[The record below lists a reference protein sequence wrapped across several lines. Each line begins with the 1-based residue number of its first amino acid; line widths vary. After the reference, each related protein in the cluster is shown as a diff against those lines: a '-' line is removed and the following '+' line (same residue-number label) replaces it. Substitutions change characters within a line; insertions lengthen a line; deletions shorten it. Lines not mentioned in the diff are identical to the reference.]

1 MQRRT
6 LSPLVMT
13 PLLLA
18 LGACSTAEPATGS
31 DDLAV
36 THLDTMQVA
45 DGLTPLGPPLGGIS
59 GIDYDDATDTYVAVS
74 DDRSE
79 KGPARFYALTLD
91 LGPDGAFVADAPNFT
106 ELTTLLAADG
116 QPYPKKG
123 VDPES
128 IRRVPGSTD
137 IVYTSEGD
145 ASKLLAP
152 FVRRASADGGLVRD
166 YPVPSHYIPVAGP
179 DGTQTSGIR
188 NNLAFEGLTFSA
200 DGSRLVALTES
211 SLLQDGSIAT
221 PETGTDSR
229 VLMFDNG
236 SGDIVDEFVYRV
248 DPISGHYPD
257 GVSSTGGTLKADR
270 GATEILAIGDDEYL
284 VIERGSVPGKGND
297 VQIFWT
303 TTAGATAVTGREK
316 LDGTETPMPKR
327 KLFDFADTGAN
338 PDNVESITWGPTL
351 ADGTRTLMLAADDNF
366 NPEGGQ
372 HTMFHVLAVR

>member
-6 LSPLVMT
+6 LALLVT
-13 PLLLA
+13 PPLLLA
-18 LGACSTAEPATGS
+18 LGACSTAEPVTRS

-36 THLDTMQVA
+36 THLGTMQVA
-45 DGLTPLGPPLGGIS
+45 DGLSPLGPPLGGIS
-59 GIDYDDATDTYVAVS
+59 GIDYDDATGSYLAVS

-91 LGPDGAFVADAPNFT
+91 LEQDGTFATDAPTFT
-106 ELTTLLAADG
+106 ALTTLLAVDG
-116 QPYPKKG
+116 RPYPKKG

-152 FVRRASADGGLVRD
+152 FVRRASADGALVRD
-166 YPVPSHYIPVAGP
+166 YPVPSHYTPAAGP
-179 DGTQTSGIR
+179 DGAQTSGVR
-188 NNLAFEGLTFSA
+188 NNLAFEGLTFST
-200 DGSRLVALTES
+200 DGSRIVTLTEN

-221 PETGTDSR
+221 PEAGTDSR
-229 VLMFDNG
+229 VLMFDNA
-236 SGDIVDEFVYRV
+236 SGDVVDEFVYRV
-248 DPISGHYPD
+248 DAISGNYPD
-257 GVSSTGGTLKADR
+257 VLDPTGWTLKADR
-270 GATEILAIGDDEYL
+270 GATEILAVDDDEYL
-284 VIERGSVPGKGND
+284 VIERGAVPGKGNE

-303 TTAGATAVTGREK
+303 TTAGATPVTGRET

-338 PDNVESITWGPTL
+338 PDNVEGITWGPTL
-351 ADGTRTLMLAADDNF
+351 GDGTRTLVLSADDNF